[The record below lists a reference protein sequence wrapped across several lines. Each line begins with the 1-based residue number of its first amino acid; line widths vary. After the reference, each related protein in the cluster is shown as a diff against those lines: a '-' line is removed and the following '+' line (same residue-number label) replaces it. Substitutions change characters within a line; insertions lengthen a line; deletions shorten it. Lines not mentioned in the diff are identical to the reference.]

1 MAQKLKF
8 GNGTWATKEGSTL
21 AYNDENNNYKPLPF
35 TTTRNSIG
43 TRVNKEGLIEVVGNN
58 IPRIDYKDSADGVLL
73 LENSST
79 NLYTYSD
86 DFSHSNWS
94 KDYVSVNSSQI
105 ISPDGNLN
113 TYEIKE
119 NTSNNEHSIRQ
130 LKSLTS
136 GNYYTISVFVKKSL
150 NQRDIYIRC
159 GDANILVLFDTT
171 NWEVGDEIQGF
182 GKIENYGNGWY
193 RLIATGLSDS
203 TGSDNFRIGLSD
215 GITNGSQNYTGN
227 GTNSMYFY
235 GAQLEANSFSTSYI
249 PTSGSTVQRAADTA
263 SGAGNSEVF
272 NDSEGVLFA
281 NIAALANDL
290 TNRTIAL
297 SDGTTSNTV
306 RIQYLTIS
314 NAIWA
319 TVTNIGAGGN
329 QAILQYTSS
338 DITINSKI
346 SLKYKANDF
355 SLWVNGFEVAT
366 DTSGVTFSANTLN
379 TFQFDRGNGAE
390 DFYGKTK
397 ELGYYDEILTDL
409 ELETLTSYRSLNE
422 LVTVLNLNEL

>member
-1 MAQKLKF
+1 MAKKLKF

-35 TTTRNSIG
+35 SFTRDSIA
-43 TRVNKEGLIEVVGNN
+43 TRVNKEGLIEVVGNDK
-58 IPRIDYKDSADGVLL
+58 PRIDYKDSAEGVLL

-119 NTSNNEHSIRQ
+119 NTSNNEHSVRQ
-130 LKSLTS
+130 LKSVTS

-159 GDANILVLFDTT
+159 GDANILVFFDTT

-193 RLIATGLSDS
+193 RLTATGLSDS

-235 GAQLEANSFSTSYI
+235 GAQLEQSSYATSYI
-249 PTSGSTVQRAADTA
+249 PTSGSSVQRAAETCN
-263 SGAGNSEVF
+263 GAGNSEVF

-281 NIAALANDL
+281 DISALANDGTNRMISL
-290 TNRTIAL
+290 TNGVSTASNLTLYFIPTANQIRYIYEVSSSQQCSIIANVNVLL
-297 SDGTTSNTV
+297 SNKCSAV
-306 RIQYLTIS
+306 
-314 NAIWA
+314 
-319 TVTNIGAGGN
+319 
-329 QAILQYTSS
+329 
-338 DITINSKI
+338 
-346 SLKYKANDF
+346 YKLNRF
-355 SLWVNGFEVAT
+355 ELWVNGFKIGE
-366 DTSGVTFSANTLN
+366 DTSGTVNPEGTFTKLSFL
-379 TFQFDRGNGAE
+379 RGASQLP
-390 DFYGKTK
+390 FYGKTK
-397 ELGYYDEILTDL
+397 ELGYYDTVLTDE
-409 ELETLTSYRSLNE
+409 ELEYLTSYRSLNE
-422 LVTVLNLNEL
+422 LVTELNLNTL